1 MYFFPLCNILF
12 LLTFFNFSKKRSVS
26 KDHIIKKI
34 VQYIFF
40 KLLLYL
46 LFSNG
51 YRLEETF

>member
-40 KLLLYL
+40 KLLLYF